1 MLFGKQK
8 VLRPVPEFCFCTG
21 ASKKSE
27 IFTKYLYMNF
37 PHCPNFFRIFGVTK
51 VWLLKRLL
59 QTVLFLI
66 DSVFD
71 ALLAC
76 FDESMDCIGGYKSW

>member
-21 ASKKSE
+21 ASEKSE
-27 IFTKYLYMNF
+27 IFTQYWYMN
-37 PHCPNFFRIFGVTK
+37 CPTLSSFFRIFGVTE
-51 VWLLKRLL
+51 VWLLNRLL
-59 QTVLFLI
+59 QIVLFLT

-76 FDESMDCIGGYKSW
+76 FDESMACIGGYKPW